1 MTVIGLLAA
10 IRARVAARGMTFT
23 QLAHAS
29 GVQPGNL
36 RRMLTSTTASPR
48 LGSVMRLLPPLHC
61 RIGPA
66 GASTAV
72 ELAAFLEDRRR
83 SSALPWEQLLGPA
96 GSHAGK
102 VAARLGTDPELM
114 SMEMVMRLADALHIE
129 FELVDDAEALSPD
142 GRSTKRRARAT
153 RRGATMPEAL
163 PAPTLPRDRSAPLIA
178 PVAGVATPVAVSAT
192 PMVAAVSPAARSG
205 LAPLRPPRLGRYRD
219 APSEPT
225 PERPR
230 PAPWTPSTEPYA
242 LESALASRLASLSS
256 EDWSAG
262 FAATCSVFASGVTLP
277 ASFLDGL
284 GRWTAAA
291 FQRLRRP
298 PGARRP
304 PTPEPPDGCLD
315 ALDPW
320 PLVHGWTASRQPGY
334 CSTDTN
340 LTYDAL
346 GILAIHLAFDGK
358 TAVVVRLAPRGFPH
372 RLIQIFRLP
381 RHDADD
387 AGVREE
393 VLLGIRVGGAVHSF
407 SHVRAGPV
415 FGELIIG
422 ERAYLLAAV
431 SSLLV
436 VVETH
441 ANEAHVVWGG
451 RAERLCEVDIA
462 KPVEVERDMSA
473 SIEVA
478 GPAVEERFRGESAE
492 NIARKPEVGA
502 EQVDHSTQ
510 DNEQRSARADP
521 GLPEVAQEVRPRTR
535 SVFDLESRARTI
547 TEHQVQLA
555 IAESQAAEVRAAQA
569 EQARDALSAEVI
581 ELRAQLAGL
590 RQDHSYDAARI
601 RTLVRARC
609 VSAAFAYYAARLLGA
624 SIEDANRLADQF
636 VSEGEHAAS
645 AAEEANG
652 ARVAEERGGGAL
664 GSVQPADAAPAE
676 VAADVPA
683 DAADDAPAEVAADV
697 PADAADDAPAEVA
710 ADGPDDA
717 LADGPAD
724 VPGDTVEYASAG
736 VVPALTAE
744 GADCVDVSPQV
755 WPSSAMD
762 RSPRVAGRGSEPPA
776 ADGHTRRL
784 ARRLERL
791 KGLAWHSR
799 YYRSTFSFR
808 DDGIEIVLESD
819 PQLKLFPSTARV
831 LILQAVSLTPSRV
844 NLRGTFLHS
853 SGRVLSSFDWTSV
866 DNMDLLYLKG
876 DTLNRLFDQPG
887 EIGGEER

>member
-1 MTVIGLLAA
+1 MTVMGLLAA

-23 QLAHAS
+23 ELAHAS

-66 GASTAV
+66 GANTAV

-83 SSALPWEQLLGPA
+83 SSALPWEQILGPA
-96 GSHAGK
+96 GLHAGK

-129 FELVDDAEALSPD
+129 FELIDDAKALPTD
-142 GRSTKRRARAT
+142 ERSTKRRARAT
-153 RRGATMPEAL
+153 RRGATMPEG
-163 PAPTLPRDRSAPLIA
+163 APVFTLPRDRSPPLIA
-178 PVAGVATPVAVSAT
+178 PVAAVATSVAVFATPVVSAV
-192 PMVAAVSPAARSG
+192 PPAARPG

-230 PAPWTPSTEPYA
+230 PAPWTPATAPYA

-262 FAATCSVFASGVTLP
+262 FAATYGVFASGLTLP
-277 ASFLDGL
+277 VSFLDGL

-291 FQRLRRP
+291 FQRFRRP

-304 PTPEPPDGCLD
+304 PIPEPPDGCLD

-320 PLVHGWTASRQPGY
+320 PLVRGWTASRQPGY

-381 RHDADD
+381 RHEADE

-393 VLLGIRVGGAVHSF
+393 VPLGIRVGGGVHRF

-462 KPVEVERDMSA
+462 KPVEVERDRSA
-473 SIEVA
+473 PIEVA
-478 GPAVEERFRGESAE
+478 GPAVEERYRGESAE
-492 NIARKPEVGA
+492 NIARREGETWNRAEVEA

-510 DNEQRSARADP
+510 DDEQRAARADP
-521 GLPEVAQEVRPRTR
+521 GLPEVAHEVRPRTR
-535 SVFDLESRARTI
+535 SVFDLESRAQTI
-547 TEHQVQLA
+547 AEHQVQLA
-555 IAESQAAEVRAAQA
+555 IAESQTAEVRAAQA

-590 RQDHSYDAARI
+590 RQDQSYDAARI

-652 ARVAEERGGGAL
+652 ARVPEERGGGAL
-664 GSVQPADAAPAE
+664 GSVTDT
-676 VAADVPA
+676 
-683 DAADDAPAEVAADV
+683 
-697 PADAADDAPAEVA
+697 APAEVA
-710 ADGPDDA
+710 ADGPADPADNA
-717 LADGPAD
+717 LAEVAADGPAD
-724 VPGDTVEYASAG
+724 ALADALGDGPADTLGDTAGNASPGAA
-736 VVPALTAE
+736 PALAAE
-744 GADCVDVSPQV
+744 CVDCADVSPQV

-762 RSPRVAGRGSEPPA
+762 RSPRVAGHGSEPPT

-799 YYRSTFSFR
+799 YYRSKFSFR

-819 PQLKLFPSTARV
+819 PQLKLFPSTVRV

-844 NLRGTFLHS
+844 NVRGTFLHS